1 MLNTVNEEDRI
12 IEDRMLKWY
21 FIIRYIGLVLWVI
34 GIVFAVISNFFC
46 ETQKAILFI
55 IGTFGIGLGM
65 VFLFVST
72 DIEMLRNKRIC
83 NRTEKELQEYYKQL
97 EKEEEK

>member
-1 MLNTVNEEDRI
+1 MLNTTNEEDKI
-12 IEDRMLKWY
+12 IEDKMIKWY
-21 FIIRYIGLVLWVI
+21 FIVRYIGLILWTI
-34 GIVFAVISNFFC
+34 GMVFAVVSNFFC
-46 ETQKAILFI
+46 DIQKATLFI

-97 EKEEEK
+97 EKEEK